1 MNFQKFTEFMLNKF
15 TIRDFFELTFFTE
28 ATVRLGL
35 NSEICKTIN
44 RKRKIEQK
52 RKIEFICR

>member
-1 MNFQKFTEFMLNKF
+1 MLNKF

-52 RKIEFICR
+52 RKIELICR